1 MAMGRR
7 NHTDLGIVELAV
19 DPADVDRDTYPVK
32 IRLTRALTAYEVSG
46 LADDGTGHRAD
57 GDAIV
62 IPRARLDDVAR
73 EYDLGPSR
81 LERVQSRAEEL
92 EGETWIGGQPPC
104 RRAGAARVAPA
115 EPADRRPRASL
126 SAHSPAGG
134 AG

>member
-32 IRLTRALTAYEVSG
+32 IRLTRALTTYEVSG
-46 LADDGTGHRAD
+46 LAEMEPAIATE

-73 EYDLGPSR
+73 EHDLWVSR
-81 LERVQSRAEEL
+81 LERVQSRGEEL
-92 EGETWIGGQPPC
+92 EGETWVADS
-104 RRAGAARVAPA
+104 RRLDEQARHGSHLQSQQTG
-115 EPADRRPRASL
+115 DRGL
-126 SAHSPAGG
+126 H
-134 AG
+134 